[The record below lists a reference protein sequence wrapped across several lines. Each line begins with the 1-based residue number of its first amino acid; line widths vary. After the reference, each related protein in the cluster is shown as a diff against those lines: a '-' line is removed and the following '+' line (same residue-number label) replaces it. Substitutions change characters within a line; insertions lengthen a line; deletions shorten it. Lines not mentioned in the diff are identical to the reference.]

1 MENKVHNYRYI
12 EWKTPDEM
20 HFSSVQWKSE
30 LNFIKDEHRFFED
43 MLKEYT
49 MPIIESQL
57 FSTVRELIG
66 QLEGSRK
73 ELATLEDKVSAHI
86 NRLQRLVEDIDEPK
100 EGRVYRQEH
109 KNILNNV
116 MDFSRKYKRLKREI
130 FEAVTKALKQQKQKR
145 LLPKSH

>member
-1 MENKVHNYRYI
+1 MENKAYNYRYI

-20 HFSSVQWKSE
+20 HFSSLQWKSE

-57 FSTVRELIG
+57 FSRVKELIE
-66 QLEGSRK
+66 QLTLSRK
-73 ELATLEDKVSAHI
+73 DLNELEKRVIKHI
-86 NRLQRLVEDIDEPK
+86 NRLQRLIDDVDEPK

-109 KNILNNV
+109 KNILNDV
-116 MDFSRKYKRLKREI
+116 THYSRQYKRLKREI
-130 FEAVTKALKQQKQKR
+130 FEAVSKALKQQKQKR
-145 LLPKSH
+145 LLS